1 MGNSEIK
8 RERIRLDESDLINL
22 KKQTIILKDLILSS
36 FDTKSV
42 QEEAWPLRYLTLR
55 SGTEYEFI
63 FSEMGS
69 VTLRLARSDR
79 YRRNPPPIFYISLGK
94 YSIDEY
100 IWEDLNASEINV
112 EKKSLLN
119 HIEESIKIYESS
131 LQ

>member
-8 RERIRLDESDLINL
+8 RARIRLDESDLINL
-22 KKQTIILKDLILSS
+22 KERTILLKDLILSS
-36 FDTKSV
+36 FDTKSI
-42 QEEAWPLRYLTLR
+42 QDQTWPLRYLTER
-55 SGTEYEFI
+55 NGTEFEFI

-69 VTLRLARSDR
+69 VTLRLASSDR

-94 YSIDEY
+94 YSTNEY

-119 HIEESIKIYESS
+119 QIEESIKIYESS